1 MAIRVEE
8 EDTESPMQ
16 HTYNNVSTKFKMH
29 HTRSTYQLLNKQSIN
44 LSYKFRGK
52 ERKKV
57 GLKYTAS
64 NIYLSR
70 PNEKWSPFWSS
81 NGKP

>member
-16 HTYNNVSTKFKMH
+16 HTYNNVSTNFKMH

-52 ERKKV
+52 ERKNV